1 MAVASRSNHSLVVDM
16 LIKAERYYAWRE
28 VRKNDFIKDAF
39 AVVTFL

>member
-1 MAVASRSNHSLVVDM
+1 MAVASRSNHSLVDM

-28 VRKNDFIKDAF
+28 VRKNDSIKDAS